1 MEKMKVL
8 IAILCLLLSGCKIDY
23 SLKITND
30 NKYVEKCDL
39 LAYFPGG
46 NSMYIPIFDD
56 EESYDIAEVL
66 RAQAREK
73 LNTMAYLK
81 YKLIDIESANYKG
94 VRATRTFD
102 GAVAYNYNLLIKEL
116 YDDFSVN
123 LDKNIVTLSA
133 KGFDRSKVEY
143 KYDSI
148 GMEIDNSTITID
160 LPYKVIENNADEVD
174 ESKNIYTWYINKDTK
189 EKDILLKYDVDSL
202 YALNMKTIGTK
213 VNMTVVYIVF
223 IVLVLVILGYFV
235 YLYIKKVYENR
246 NKF

>member
-1 MEKMKVL
+1 MK
-8 IAILCLLLSGCKIDY
+8 IIIIILCLLLSGCKIDY
-23 SLKITND
+23 NLKITND

-39 LAYFPGG
+39 LKYFPGG
-46 NSMYIPIFDD
+46 NSVEYI
-56 EESYDIAEVL
+56 EGTSETRDIAELL
-66 RAQAREK
+66 RSDAREK

-81 YKLIDIESANYKG
+81 YKLIDVESANYKG

-133 KGFDRSKVEY
+133 KGFNREKVEY
-143 KYDSI
+143 SNEEA
-148 GMEIDNSTITID
+148 GFVIDNSTITID

>member
-1 MEKMKVL
+1 MK
-8 IAILCLLLSGCKIDY
+8 IIIIILCLLLSGCKIDY
-23 SLKITND
+23 NLKITND

-39 LAYFPGG
+39 LKYFPGG
-46 NSMYIPIFDD
+46 NSVEYI
-56 EESYDIAEVL
+56 EGTSETRDIAEVL
-66 RAQAREK
+66 RAQARQK
-73 LNTMAYLK
+73 LSTMAYLK
-81 YKLIDIESANYKG
+81 YKLIDVESANYKG

-133 KGFDRSKVEY
+133 KGFNREKVE
-143 KYDSI
+143 DSNEEA
-148 GMEIDNSTITID
+148 GFVIDNSTITID

>member
-1 MEKMKVL
+1 MK
-8 IAILCLLLSGCKIDY
+8 IIIIILCLLLSGCKIDY
-23 SLKITND
+23 NLKITND

-39 LAYFPGG
+39 LKYFPGG
-46 NSMYIPIFDD
+46 NSVEYI
-56 EESYDIAEVL
+56 EGTSETRDIAEVL
-66 RAQAREK
+66 RAQARQK
-73 LNTMAYLK
+73 LSTMAYLK
-81 YKLIDIESANYKG
+81 YKLIDVESANYKG

-123 LDKNIVTLSA
+123 LDKNIVTLLA

-143 KYDSI
+143 KYDSLE
-148 GMEIDNSTITID
+148 MEIDNSTITID

>member
-1 MEKMKVL
+1 MK
-8 IAILCLLLSGCKIDY
+8 IIIIILCLLLSGCKIDY
-23 SLKITND
+23 NLKITND

-39 LAYFPGG
+39 LKYFPGG
-46 NSMYIPIFDD
+46 NSVEYI
-56 EESYDIAEVL
+56 EGTSETRDIAEVL
-66 RAQAREK
+66 RAQARQK
-73 LNTMAYLK
+73 LSTMAYSK
-81 YKLIDIESANYKG
+81 YKLIDVESANYKG

-133 KGFDRSKVEY
+133 KGFNREKVE
-143 KYDSI
+143 DSNEEA
-148 GMEIDNSTITID
+148 GFVIDNSTITID

>member
-1 MEKMKVL
+1 MK
-8 IAILCLLLSGCKIDY
+8 IIIIILCLLLSGCKIDY
-23 SLKITND
+23 NLKITND

-39 LAYFPGG
+39 LKYFPGG
-46 NSMYIPIFDD
+46 NSVEYI
-56 EESYDIAEVL
+56 EGTSETRDIAEVL
-66 RAQAREK
+66 RAQARQK
-73 LNTMAYLK
+73 LSTMAYSK
-81 YKLIDIESANYKG
+81 YKLIDVESANYKG

-133 KGFDRSKVEY
+133 KGFNREKVEY
-143 KYDSI
+143 SNEEA
-148 GMEIDNSTITID
+148 GFVIDNSTITID

>member
-1 MEKMKVL
+1 MK
-8 IAILCLLLSGCKIDY
+8 IIIIILCLLLSGCKIDY
-23 SLKITND
+23 NLKITND

-39 LAYFPGG
+39 LKYFPGG
-46 NSMYIPIFDD
+46 NSVEYI
-56 EESYDIAEVL
+56 EGTSETRDIAELL
-66 RAQAREK
+66 RSDAREK

-81 YKLIDIESANYKG
+81 YKLIDVESANYKG

-133 KGFDRSKVEY
+133 KGFNREKVE
-143 KYDSI
+143 DSNEEA
-148 GMEIDNSTITID
+148 GFVIDNSTITID

>member
-1 MEKMKVL
+1 MK
-8 IAILCLLLSGCKIDY
+8 IIIIILCLLLSGCKIDY
-23 SLKITND
+23 NLKITND

-39 LAYFPGG
+39 LKYFPGG
-46 NSMYIPIFDD
+46 NSVEYI
-56 EESYDIAEVL
+56 EGTSETRDIAELL
-66 RAQAREK
+66 RSDAREK

-81 YKLIDIESANYKG
+81 YKLIDVESANYKG
-94 VRATRTFD
+94 VRTTRTFD

-133 KGFDRSKVEY
+133 KGFNREKVEY
-143 KYDSI
+143 SNEEA
-148 GMEIDNSTITID
+148 GFVIDNSTITID